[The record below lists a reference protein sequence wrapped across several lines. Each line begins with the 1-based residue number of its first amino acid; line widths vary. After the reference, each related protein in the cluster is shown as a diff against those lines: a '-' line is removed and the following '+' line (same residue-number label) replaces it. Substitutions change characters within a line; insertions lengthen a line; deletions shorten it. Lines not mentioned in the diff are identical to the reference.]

1 MQTTC
6 MGPTR
11 YGPLARTAPLASKS
25 TKLSTIPPFFQ
36 KQLKKEI
43 GFPNET
49 DAYRICG
56 CFRRRDHGDSNGS
69 GSHHN
74 LYHNRFLNG

>member
-1 MQTTC
+1 MYWPNEVRAV
-6 MGPTR
+6 GPNR
-11 YGPLARTAPLASKS
+11 SS
-25 TKLSTIPPFFQ
+25 CFEINQMSTIPPFFQ

-74 LYHNRFLNG
+74 LYHNCFLNG